1 MANQSPS
8 GGKVTKSMRQVKP
21 RVLVQL
27 QVRMRRCSW
36 SIMRASCN
44 RPQTNYCIGENVS
57 YLIFQTWAPNR
68 ACRTVLPGQG
78 EVCRSGVEAT
88 GEGRALRE
96 QPTHLTDRAVL
107 ALADSSMS
115 AIIPWST
122 LTHSGC
128 HAAEGA
134 FLHLGRQ
141 QRTRDGGYCGGASF
155 TTRGSGN
162 GCGRR
167 QR

>member
-1 MANQSPS
+1 M
-8 GGKVTKSMRQVKP
+8 T
-21 RVLVQL
+21 
-27 QVRMRRCSW
+27 
-36 SIMRASCN
+36 ASCN
-44 RPQTNYCIGENVS
+44 RPQTNYCIDEDVRC
-57 YLIFQTWAPNR
+57 LIFQTWAPNR
-68 ACRTVLPGQG
+68 ARRTVLPGQG

-96 QPTHLTDRAVL
+96 KPTHLTDRTVL

-115 AIIPWST
+115 VILPWWT

-128 HAAEGA
+128 HAAERA
-134 FLHLGRQ
+134 FLHLLGRQ
-141 QRTRDGGYCGGASF
+141 QRKGDGGYCGGANV

-167 QR
+167 QQWTWRKTAASVGGGAAVGGGREVGRDEVWT

>member
-1 MANQSPS
+1 M
-8 GGKVTKSMRQVKP
+8 T
-21 RVLVQL
+21 
-27 QVRMRRCSW
+27 
-36 SIMRASCN
+36 ASCN
-44 RPQTNYCIGENVS
+44 RPQTNYCIDEDVRC
-57 YLIFQTWAPNR
+57 LIFQTWAPNR

-115 AIIPWST
+115 AILPWST

-128 HAAEGA
+128 HAAERA

-167 QR
+167 QRWLWRRTAASVAGEAAVGGGREVGRDEVWT